1 MDRKRLLLDPGSG
14 VRRPGDSS
22 PLHTRGSR
30 RTRNPPE
37 PAPRLLVRPSALP
50 TAAPTPTPTAPAV
63 APVPRPAAPSP
74 APADPRHTRVPLIS
88 AQGKL
93 QGARVRSQLGPLS
106 VRHCVGVIGRAGTG
120 KSTLLSRLAH
130 HPQHASATRCVDA
143 WVTRARVVLVD
154 APPVLCA
161 RAADKWRFGDSR
173 PPSRVATRVH
183 SLQLALWL
191 LQVCDELLVVV
202 DWQGTCRIDR
212 GVARLL
218 RLACGLVDKI
228 PGLTMPDL
236 PGRDGSSGGCRL
248 HVVARC
254 DDHSDAVRGQVA
266 HQYEDATGIRVARVT
281 LLPYTRPPEVQSA
294 ADTICLWADRRPLYA
309 TGQQPGLVAADPDLL
324 GAPTYDQ
331 CVEDLCDHVLA
342 PARPGGA
349 SDTPF
354 YDAQADEEDARWVGR
369 EHPGATDAV
378 LACPGCFTQICM
390 VCQHHTR
397 FAGQYRA
404 RSVVH
409 CKVRDQELYT
419 FGKRGLLE
427 PLASSTARR
436 AEDVFRLVV
445 CSACNTKVGVI
456 DSDNYYHLF
465 HVLDDSQSLL

>member
-1 MDRKRLLLDPGSG
+1 MDRRRLLLDPGSG

-22 PLHTRGSR
+22 PLHIRGSR

-120 KSTLLSRLAH
+120 KSTLLSRLAQ

-266 HQYEDATGIRVARVT
+266 RQYEDATGIRVARVT

-342 PARPGGA
+342 PACPGGA
-349 SDTPF
+349 SGAWASLCLRSWDSIRRSDQLQALAAVHDPDLDSTPR
-354 YDAQADEEDARWVGR
+354 ERRWG
-369 EHPGATDAV
+369 
-378 LACPGCFTQICM
+378 
-390 VCQHHTR
+390 
-397 FAGQYRA
+397 
-404 RSVVH
+404 
-409 CKVRDQELYT
+409 
-419 FGKRGLLE
+419 
-427 PLASSTARR
+427 
-436 AEDVFRLVV
+436 
-445 CSACNTKVGVI
+445 TK
-456 DSDNYYHLF
+456 DPKS
-465 HVLDDSQSLL
+465 